1 MLKIFCI
8 IINLFSMGKDCH
20 NIDVVDS
27 QLFKDSRICEV
38 HEVGT
43 MYSSDNSNDIEN
55 EEFVEYIKN

>member
-8 IINLFSMGKDCH
+8 IINLFSMGKDCQ

-27 QLFKDSRICEV
+27 QLFKDSRIYE
-38 HEVGT
+38 EQELGT